1 MVNDIKIKKYW
12 ILTFCMVLCSLAT
25 FAQDLSDQQIGFDV
39 ARVTTSLKEHGVK
52 EQDLAR
58 EITLI
63 REMQK
68 TQYAEMKKSE
78 ETILNKIRS
87 EQSTKAATNRSL
99 AVTDIPL
106 EEKAALKALYDS
118 AGGLNWKN
126 KTGWDFDKPVVDSF
140 SPNGWFGIRIQNGH
154 ISELNL
160 DSNNLVGFIPKEI
173 GGLKQAYKLGLSGN
187 KLLGNVPT
195 EIGNMTNLV
204 LLYLSGNQLSGN
216 IPVEI
221 GNLTKL
227 VLFYA
232 NTNSLSGSIPAEIG
246 KLQTLQ
252 ELRLSFNQL
261 TGEIPS
267 ELANLN
273 SLVWLVLNNNHL
285 SGSIPSR
292 IYEMPK
298 CGFLYLNDNELT
310 GSLSVDLGKN
320 TNIGFLYLGKNKL
333 TGNIPPNIG
342 LSSTFRNV
350 DLSYNS
356 LQGTIPTEISNC
368 STLSVL
374 WLNNNELE
382 GNFVFQNFNSL
393 GYFDISSNKLN
404 GTFPN
409 LSGLLNLKVLKFN
422 NNNFR
427 FIDFINEFSSYKS
440 TKTTFTFSPQAKI
453 GLVETINR
461 TAGQAVDFKM
471 FADNDDRFHS
481 EDTYQWFKDG
491 VEIPGAVSKTYSIAS
506 SGATDAG
513 LYTCKSYHIS
523 NPDMSPLVLEREPI
537 TLSVT
542 NCTPKTGT
550 LKLPTQ
556 QVAVGQTAKFSF
568 EQTAGTVITGEAV
581 NYKWTI
587 TDIAGQTVNSTTT
600 SVETHSFVFSA
611 EGKYNVN
618 LVVTGADGCE
628 ATFVQEMTIV
638 PEKKCLNEN
647 ISFSFETTA
656 PNLSYVWTSTNTAGE
671 VVNSSMASASSL
683 YNVSFS
689 VPGDYSITMVATDMV
704 TQCFETFTK
713 KVTIESCAPTNCMVH
728 FNFNFKIPDMA
739 FGGKYL
745 NLDSRMNIAN
755 GVVDFLKANRNKKL
769 FATTFDMTNKGVNAV
784 AVNKEITVNPGDVY
798 KVGTANEISNSTP
811 TVIRIQ
817 DNSYSNTF
825 STLINSGILKN
836 TSLKKDDLD
845 VSFFI
850 ISEDNNTSTIDG
862 AKNAYQDLLA
872 SGKAKK
878 IFFVLVNEG
887 KFSYVKRV
895 GLVNRKVTI
904 SPVQFLTE
912 IMGSMPIDY
921 SASNSILNSDF
932 VQFSKADIA
941 NVGFKKV
948 FSDFLQKGYDEV
960 TSLCSNVESCTKKN
974 VNTPVLKG
982 LFLALANKLK
992 DIPVGVDANIY
1003 ASKELAALSPYT
1015 VEAKPIIYNFINT
1028 SSTISFSFSSASSE
1042 NDVQLPK
1049 PLSGNILDID
1059 LKQYTDASTI
1069 TPVKTIFSDG
1079 KVDELNGFVRNIDFC
1094 VEKLSC
1100 VSHVSLVIDESG
1112 SIDLTEMNKIKKQ
1125 LKGFVYQQA
1134 LTNEKIGSNIYIS
1147 LTGMSDSDAD
1157 TRTDFI
1163 VPIKASTD
1171 PSVLNKFY
1179 TWIDDLGSRSGQ
1191 TGISA
1196 GSDYWNSGLNRALSY
1211 TLKPNAVIMITDGCQ
1226 TANATQLQSTMKN
1239 FNNAKGSSPD
1249 LPHLYV
1255 VGIENGFYVDKP
1267 STGKVLDRNDDPNYN
1282 TALQKRSLTAKVAA
1296 RLTKSLQYLL
1306 GFSDTE
1312 FPVSSISD
1320 FKNGTY
1326 FGHDNFSLLASDETY
1341 ISDKIADSQ
1350 IVCGVSAVKDFCDD
1364 CFSFK
1369 PEPDH
1374 EYLLS
1379 AWVKEESFVQVKSY
1393 TNSAINIVFYRQKE
1407 ALDVPGQIIATVVA
1421 DPSGEII
1428 DGWQR
1433 IVKKIKVPHDAITIG
1448 FVLDNKSPSVPVYF
1462 DDIRIHP
1469 LNGSVKS
1476 FVYDP
1481 ETFKLMSELDEN
1493 NYSTF
1498 YEYDNEGG
1506 LVRVKKET
1514 AKGVK
1519 TIQETRSGS
1528 VINTDK

>member
-39 ARVTTSLKEHGVK
+39 AKITSALKEHGVSDK
-52 EQDLAR
+52 EISR
-58 EITLI
+58 EIILM
-63 REMQK
+63 RGLYK
-68 TQYAEMKKSE
+68 AQYFKMKKSE
-78 ETILNKIRS
+78 DDFLQQFKSKKNSKSSSKLI
-87 EQSTKAATNRSL
+87 
-99 AVTDIPL
+99 DIPSS
-106 EEKAALKALYDS
+106 ERNALIALYKS
-118 AGGLNWKN
+118 TGGDNWKN
-126 KTGWDFDKPVVDSF
+126 KTGWDINDPQSDVSK
-140 SPNGWFGIRIQNGH
+140 WFGITVSNGNVVS
-154 ISELNL
+154 ISLYSNGLIGSISDLSALTALKSLHLGDNNFANTAIPSFLSNMTSLEYLYLYSCHFTGNIPDLSQLANLKILYLGNNDSLYSASIPSWLGNLVNLEGIVLFNCNIIGELPDLSRLNKLSSILLPSNKISGKLPLWLFNLPNLNTLWLHGNNITGSIPEEIGNSLNL
-160 DSNNLVGFIPKEI
+160 SQLLLNGNQLEGNIPVTISN
-173 GGLKQAYKLGLSGN
+173 LKKLQNIWLSGN
-187 KLLGNVPT
+187 KLEGD
-195 EIGNMTNLV
+195 
-204 LLYLSGNQLSGN
+204 
-216 IPVEI
+216 IPD
-221 GNLTKL
+221 LTKATL
-227 VLFYA
+227 LSQLLLDNNKFRFVDFAEEYSLYKTQI
-232 NTNSLSGSIPAEIG
+232 TNSLVYSPQGKTDTEQTVSGGSGGSVTLSMCEDNRYIPNVDTFQWYKNGQIIDGATARQYTISN
-246 KLQTLQ
+246 
-252 ELRLSFNQL
+252 LSA
-261 TGEIPS
+261 
-267 ELANLN
+267 ANAGDYYCVSN
-273 SLVWLVLNNNHL
+273 NPQITDLVLQRNPIHL
-285 SGSIPSR
+285 
-292 IYEMPK
+292 
-298 CGFLYLNDNELT
+298 T
-310 GSLSVDLGKN
+310 V
-320 TNIGFLYLGKNKL
+320 
-333 TGNIPPNIG
+333 
-342 LSSTFRNV
+342 V
-350 DLSYNS
+350 
-356 LQGTIPTEISNC
+356 
-368 STLSVL
+368 
-374 WLNNNELE
+374 
-382 GNFVFQNFNSL
+382 
-393 GYFDISSNKLN
+393 
-404 GTFPN
+404 
-409 LSGLLNLKVLKFN
+409 
-422 NNNFR
+422 
-427 FIDFINEFSSYKS
+427 
-440 TKTTFTFSPQAKI
+440 
-453 GLVETINR
+453 
-461 TAGQAVDFKM
+461 
-471 FADNDDRFHS
+471 
-481 EDTYQWFKDG
+481 
-491 VEIPGAVSKTYSIAS
+491 
-506 SGATDAG
+506 
-513 LYTCKSYHIS
+513 
-523 NPDMSPLVLEREPI
+523 
-537 TLSVT
+537 
-542 NCTPKTGT
+542 NCTPKTGE
-550 LKLPTQ
+550 LKVLSEKLIVNET
-556 QVAVGQTAKFSF
+556 VNFSF
-568 EQTAGTVITGEAV
+568 LETVPAVANKTKSKIAGKDSLPAI
-581 NYKWTI
+581 NYTWTI
-587 TDIAGQTVNSTTT
+587 TDETGNEVNKQVSTTAAY
-600 SVETHSFVFSA
+600 SYVFSTS
-611 EGKYNVN
+611 GKY
-618 LVVTGADGCE
+618 LVKLDIMDENDCPASFTKEVIIKPE
-628 ATFVQEMTIV
+628 VQ
-638 PEKKCLNEN
+638 CLNEN
-647 ISFSFETTA
+647 ISFSFETA
-656 PNLSYVWTSTNTAGE
+656 SPNLSYVWTSTNATGE
-671 VVNSSMASASSL
+671 VVNSSTASPSSL

-689 VPGDYSITMVATDMV
+689 VPGDYTITMLATDTV
-704 TQCFETFTK
+704 TQCFETFSK
-713 KVTIESCAPTNCMVH
+713 KVTIESCAPTNCIVH
-728 FNFNFKIPDMA
+728 FNFNFKIPDLA

-784 AVNKEITVNPGDVY
+784 VVNKEITVNPGDVY

-850 ISEDNNTSTIDG
+850 ISEDNNTSTLDG
-862 AKNAYQDLLA
+862 AKKAYQDLLA

-895 GLVNRKVTI
+895 GLVNRKVII

-948 FSDFLQKGYDEV
+948 LSDFLQKGYDEV
-960 TSLCSNVESCTKKN
+960 TSLCSDVESCTKKN
-974 VNTPVLKG
+974 VNTPVLKS
-982 LFLALANKLK
+982 LFLNLANKLK
-992 DIPVGVDANIY
+992 DIPAGADPNTY
-1003 ASKELAALSPYT
+1003 ASKELVALSPYT
-1015 VEAKPIIYNFINT
+1015 VELKPIIYNFINT

-1059 LKQYTDASTI
+1059 LKQYTDAATI

-1100 VSHVSLVIDESG
+1100 VSHVALVLDESG
-1112 SIDLTEMNKIKKQ
+1112 SLDSTEINKIKKQ

-1163 VPIKASTD
+1163 EPIKASTD

-1179 TWIDDLGSRSGQ
+1179 TWIDDLGKRAGQ

-1211 TLKPNAVIMITDGCQ
+1211 ELKPNAVIMITDGCQ
-1226 TANATQLQSTMKN
+1226 TANATLLQTTMKN

-1255 VGIENGFYVDKP
+1255 IGIENGFYVDKP
-1267 STGKVLDRNDDPNYN
+1267 STGKILDRNEDPNYN

-1306 GFSDTE
+1306 GFADTE

-1341 ISDKIADSQ
+1341 ISDKIADSDL
-1350 IVCGVSAVKDFCDD
+1350 VCGDSAIKDFCDD

-1393 TNSAINIVFYRQKE
+1393 TNAAINIVFYRQKE
-1407 ALDVPGQIIATVVA
+1407 ALDIPGQIIATEIA
-1421 DPSGEII
+1421 APSGEII

-1433 IVKKIKVPHDAITIG
+1433 IVKKIKVPSNAITIG
-1448 FVLDNKSPSVPVYF
+1448 FVLENKSSSIPVYF

-1469 LNGSVKS
+1469 LKGSVKS
-1476 FVYDP
+1476 FVYDS
-1481 ETFKLMSELDEN
+1481 ETLKLMSELDEN

-1528 VINTDK
+1528 VINTKE

>member
-12 ILTFCMVLCSLAT
+12 ILTFCMVLCSFSN

-52 EQDLAR
+52 EQDLNR
-58 EITLI
+58 EINMM

-87 EQSTKAATNRSL
+87 EQNAKSNTSKSS
-99 AVTDIPL
+99 AVTDIPQS
-106 EEKAALKALYDS
+106 EKDALKALYD
-118 AGGLNWKN
+118 ATGGDNWTNSISNNGK
-126 KTGWDFDKPVVDSF
+126 WDFDKPVTSWNPSSKTGWYGVTVDTDGHVF
-140 SPNGWFGIRIQNGH
+140 SI
-154 ISELNL
+154 NL
-160 DSNNLVGFIPKEI
+160 RSNNLSNLSQIFPDISNLNF
-173 GGLKQAYKLGLSGN
+173 LKILDLFD
-187 KLLGNVPT
+187 
-195 EIGNMTNLV
+195 
-204 LLYLSGNQLSGN
+204 NQL
-216 IPVEI
+216 
-221 GNLTKL
+221 
-227 VLFYA
+227 
-232 NTNSLSGSIPAEIG
+232 
-246 KLQTLQ
+246 
-252 ELRLSFNQL
+252 
-261 TGEIPS
+261 
-267 ELANLN
+267 
-273 SLVWLVLNNNHL
+273 
-285 SGSIPSR
+285 
-292 IYEMPK
+292 
-298 CGFLYLNDNELT
+298 LT
-310 GSLSVDLGKN
+310 GSLKN
-320 TNIGFLYLGKNKL
+320 FQYLTSLKSLSLYNSKFTDTLLPICSLVNLELLYIGSC
-333 TGNIPPNIG
+333 PNITGAIPDNFYDLKYLKTLSIASVGITGG
-342 LSSTFRNV
+342 LSSKISNFSKLEALAM
-350 DLSYNS
+350 LSIP
-356 LQGTIPTEISNC
+356 LGGTIPI
-368 STLSVL
+368 
-374 WLNNNELE
+374 EL
-382 GNFVFQNFNSL
+382 GNLVNLRSIGLGFLDLKGTIPNSL
-393 GYFDISSNKLN
+393 GNLLNCSQITIVGNSALSGGIPAEFRNLLKLQNLGLAANNLEGKIPDLTNLGLLSFFEIGSNRFRFVDFYDEFHIYKNLKSFYYANQKATDTPLKPISATI
-404 GTFPN
+404 GTSITLTMCEDGRYIPN
-409 LSGLLNLKVLKFN
+409 LDTFQW
-422 NNNFR
+422 
-427 FIDFINEFSSYKS
+427 YKS
-440 TKTTFTFSPQAKI
+440 SSGKSSAIVGATSRI
-453 GLVETINR
+453 LTIDNLALSD
-461 TAGQAVDFKM
+461 AGVY
-471 FADNDDRFHS
+471 S
-481 EDTYQWFKDG
+481 C
-491 VEIPGAVSKTYSIAS
+491 VSKNPEITNESPNFYSRNLI
-506 SGATDAG
+506 
-513 LYTCKSYHIS
+513 LVRQNI
-523 NPDMSPLVLEREPI
+523 PL
-537 TLSVT
+537 TVT

-550 LKLPTQ
+550 LKLPTE

-568 EQTAGTVITGEAV
+568 EQTAGTLVTGEVV

-587 TDIAGQTVNSTTT
+587 ADSAGQKVNSTNTT
-600 SVETHSFVFSA
+600 VGTHSFVFTTD
-611 EGKYNVN
+611 GKYNVN

-628 ATFVQEMTIV
+628 ATFAQEMTIL

-647 ISFSFETTA
+647 ISFSFETVS
-656 PNLSYVWTSTNTAGE
+656 PNLSYVWTSTNAAGE
-671 VVNSSMASASSL
+671 VVNSSTASASSL

-689 VPGDYSITMVATDMV
+689 VPGDYSITMVATDTV

-713 KVTIESCAPTNCMVH
+713 KVTIESCAPTNCVVH
-728 FNFNFKIPDMA
+728 FNFNFKIPDLA

-784 AVNKEITVNPGDVY
+784 VVNKEITVNPGDVY

-850 ISEDNNTSTIDG
+850 ISEDNNTSTLDG
-862 AKNAYQDLLA
+862 AKKAYQDLLA
-872 SGKAKK
+872 SGKTKK

-895 GLVNRKVTI
+895 GLVNRKVII

-941 NVGFKKV
+941 SVGFKKV
-948 FSDFLQKGYDEV
+948 LSDFLQKGYDEV

-974 VNTPVLKG
+974 VNTPVLKS
-982 LFLALANKLK
+982 LFLTLANKLK
-992 DIPVGVDANIY
+992 DIPAGADPNTY
-1003 ASKELAALSPYT
+1003 ASKELVALSPYT

-1100 VSHVSLVIDESG
+1100 VSHVALVIDESG
-1112 SIDLTEMNKIKKQ
+1112 SIDSTEINKIKKQ

-1163 VPIKASTD
+1163 EPIKVSTD

-1226 TANATQLQSTMKN
+1226 TANATLLQSTMKN

-1267 STGKVLDRNDDPNYN
+1267 STGKVLDRNEDPNYN

-1519 TIQETRSGS
+1519 TIQETRSGN

>member
-39 ARVTTSLKEHGVK
+39 ARVTKSLKEHGVK
-52 EQDLAR
+52 EQDFAL
-58 EITLI
+58 EIAMM
-63 REMQK
+63 REMK
-68 TQYAEMKKSE
+68 RGQYTELKKSE
-78 ETILNKIRS
+78 EAILKEIES
-87 EQSTKAATNRSL
+87 EQNAKRNTNKSSEEI
-99 AVTDIPL
+99 DIPQS
-106 EEKAALKALYDS
+106 EKDALKALYD
-118 AGGLNWKN
+118 ATGGANWIN
-126 KTGWDFDKPVVDSF
+126 KTGWDFSKPVVDSF
-140 SPNGWFGIRIQNGH
+140 SPNGWYGIKIRNGH
-154 ISELNL
+154 VVQLDLNF
-160 DSNNLVGFIPKEI
+160 NNLK
-173 GGLKQAYKLGLSGN
+173 
-187 KLLGNVPT
+187 
-195 EIGNMTNLV
+195 
-204 LLYLSGNQLSGN
+204 GN

-221 GNLTKL
+221 GQLSQLYWLSLRN
-227 VLFYA
+227 
-232 NTNSLSGSIPAEIG
+232 NMLSGSIPLEIFNLSELENLGLEGNKEISGIIPSQIGQLTKLKNLSLSFNKLTGSIPSEIG
-246 KLQTLQ
+246 KLLQ
-252 ELRLSFNQL
+252 IKQLSLESTSINGVLPPQIGQLTELTSLDLSDNKIEGGIPLELYNLNKLNILDLSNNQL
-261 TGEIPS
+261 SGEIS
-267 ELANLN
+267 SQASQLINLN
-273 SLVWLVLNNNHL
+273 YLVLH
-285 SGSIPSR
+285 
-292 IYEMPK
+292 
-298 CGFLYLNDNELT
+298 
-310 GSLSVDLGKN
+310 
-320 TNIGFLYLGKNKL
+320 TNKF
-333 TGNIPPNIG
+333 TGNIPVELGTLTKLKWLLIH
-342 LSSTFRNV
+342 RN
-350 DLSYNS
+350 YFF
-356 LQGTIPTEISNC
+356 GTIPSFVNLIDLETVDI
-368 STLSVL
+368 
-374 WLNNNELE
+374 NNN
-382 GNFVFQNFNSL
+382 S
-393 GYFDISSNKLN
+393 
-404 GTFPN
+404 
-409 LSGLLNLKVLKFN
+409 
-422 NNNFR
+422 FR
-427 FIDFINEFSSYKS
+427 FVDFATDYSTYKS
-440 TKTTFTFSPQAKI
+440 KFSYFPYSPQSKI
-453 GLVETINR
+453 DLEKTITGNTGGSIKLKMCEDNR
-461 TAGQAVDFKM
+461 FTPQ
-471 FADNDDRFHS
+471 
-481 EDTYQWFKDG
+481 DTFQWYKG
-491 VEIPGAVSKTYSIAS
+491 VSANGVLIPGATSREYTIANLS
-506 SGATDAG
+506 PADAG
-513 LYTCKSYHIS
+513 DYYCLSKHPEITNPSLIS
-523 NPDMSPLVLEREPI
+523 QNLILERNPI
-537 TLSVT
+537 HLSVT
-542 NCTPKTGT
+542 SCTPKTGE
-550 LKLPTQ
+550 LKVLSEKLIVNETVNFSFLETVGTVANKTKSKIAGKDSLPT
-556 QVAVGQTAKFSF
+556 T
-568 EQTAGTVITGEAV
+568 
-581 NYKWTI
+581 NYTWTI
-587 TDIAGQTVNSTTT
+587 TDETGNEVNKQVSTTAAY
-600 SVETHSFVFSA
+600 SNVFNIS
-611 EGKYNVN
+611 GKY
-618 LVVTGADGCE
+618 LVKLDIMDENSCPASFTKEVIIKPE
-628 ATFVQEMTIV
+628 VQ
-638 PEKKCLNEN
+638 CLNEN
-647 ISFSFETTA
+647 ISFSFATTA
-656 PNLSYVWTSTNTAGE
+656 PNLSYVWTSTNATGE
-671 VVNSSMASASSL
+671 VVNSSTASASSL

-689 VPGDYSITMVATDMV
+689 FPGDYSITMVATDMV

-784 AVNKEITVNPGDVY
+784 VVNKEITVNPGDVY
-798 KVGTANEISNSTP
+798 KVGAANEISNSTP

-850 ISEDNNTSTIDG
+850 ISEDNFTSTLDG

-872 SGKAKK
+872 SGIAKK
-878 IFFVLVNEG
+878 IYFVLVNEG
-887 KFSYVKRV
+887 KFSYVKA
-895 GLVNRKVTI
+895 NRKIINT
-904 SPVQFLTE
+904 PVQFLTE
-912 IMGSMPIDY
+912 IMGSTPVNY

-982 LFLALANKLK
+982 LFLNLANKLK
-992 DIPVGVDANIY
+992 DIPAGVDANIY

-1015 VEAKPIIYNFINT
+1015 VESKPIIYNFINT
-1028 SSTISFSFSSASSE
+1028 SSTISFSFSSTSSE

-1069 TPVKTIFSDG
+1069 TPVKTIFSNG

-1100 VSHVSLVIDESG
+1100 VSHVALVLDESG
-1112 SIDLTEMNKIKKQ
+1112 SLDLTEINKIKKQ

-1157 TRTDFI
+1157 ARKDFI
-1163 VPIKASTD
+1163 EPIKVSTD

-1179 TWIDDLGSRSGQ
+1179 TWIDDLGRRNGQ
-1191 TGISA
+1191 TGVSA
-1196 GSDYWNSGLNRALSY
+1196 GSDYWNSGLSRALSY

-1226 TANATQLQSTMKN
+1226 TANATLLQSTMKN

-1255 VGIENGFYVDKP
+1255 IGIENGFYVDKP
-1267 STGKVLDRNDDPNYN
+1267 STGKILDRNEDPNYN

-1306 GFSDTE
+1306 GFTETE

-1448 FVLDNKSPSVPVYF
+1448 FVLDNKSPSIPVYF

-1514 AKGVK
+1514 SKGVK
-1519 TIQETRSGS
+1519 TIQETRSGN

>member
-25 FAQDLSDQQIGFDV
+25 FAQDLSDQEIGFDV

-58 EITLI
+58 EINQF
-63 REMQK
+63 RGMQK
-68 TQYAEMKKSE
+68 SQYLELKKRKDALFKNINE
-78 ETILNKIRS
+78 R
-87 EQSTKAATNRSL
+87 QSTKSISNRS
-99 AVTDIPL
+99 VQETDIPAS
-106 EEKAALKALYDS
+106 EKAILQQFYNMSSYND
-118 AGGLNWKN
+118 NW
-126 KTGWDFDKPVVDSF
+126 TGWDFSKPVTSWDEATQTGWKGVTVSNGNIVFLVLGPDSNLQGNLPDEINQLSKLEGLMVVAYRNSSYGSIPSSIGDLTNLKYLQLQGF
-140 SPNGWFGIRIQNGH
+140 GLTGAIPISIGKLTNLEELILAGNFLNEPIPSEIGKLTKLTNLNLNWNPLTGTIPNEIGFLTKLTYLGLGSTQLTGSIPSSIGNL
-154 ISELNL
+154 SELINM
-160 DSNNLVGFIPKEI
+160 EI
-173 GGLKQAYKLGLSGN
+173 CYNDLLSGTI
-187 KLLGNVPT
+187 PA
-195 EIGNMTNLV
+195 EIGNLKKLK
-204 LLYLSGNQLSGN
+204 LLYLKNNDLHGV

-221 GNLTKL
+221 GNMTDLENVHLESNQLDSVVPSSLKNL
-227 VLFYA
+227 SNLQVFFISGNKFRFADLDDFYVDLI
-232 NTNSLSGSIPAEIG
+232 NSNVAFDYAYQDKTDKEETVAGSIG
-246 KLQTLQ
+246 KP
-252 ELRLSFNQL
+252 F
-261 TGEIPS
+261 
-267 ELANLN
+267 
-273 SLVWLVLNNNHL
+273 
-285 SGSIPSR
+285 
-292 IYEMPK
+292 
-298 CGFLYLNDNELT
+298 
-310 GSLSVDLGKN
+310 
-320 TNIGFLYLGKNKL
+320 
-333 TGNIPPNIG
+333 
-342 LSSTFRNV
+342 
-350 DLSYNS
+350 
-356 LQGTIPTEISNC
+356 
-368 STLSVL
+368 TLSMYTD
-374 WLNNNELE
+374 
-382 GNFVFQNFNSL
+382 G
-393 GYFDISSNKLN
+393 
-404 GTFPN
+404 
-409 LSGLLNLKVLKFN
+409 
-422 NNNFR
+422 R
-427 FIDFINEFSSYKS
+427 F
-440 TKTTFTFSPQAKI
+440 TP
-453 GLVETINR
+453 
-461 TAGQAVDFKM
+461 
-471 FADNDDRFHS
+471 
-481 EDTYQWFKDG
+481 EDTYQWYNGYSPNGELIEGAVNREYVISNLSEEDLGVYYCISKNTKMTKDG
-491 VEIPGAVSKTYSIAS
+491 EFGKNLT
-506 SGATDAG
+506 
-513 LYTCKSYHIS
+513 
-523 NPDMSPLVLEREPI
+523 LERNQI
-537 TLSVT
+537 TIEVL
-542 NCTPKTGT
+542 NCTPKTGI
-550 LKLPTQ
+550 LKLPTE

-568 EQTAGTVITGEAV
+568 EQTAGTSVNGEVV

-600 SVETHSFVFSA
+600 TVGTHSFVFTT

-628 ATFVQEMTIV
+628 ATFAQEMTIV

-656 PNLSYVWTSTNTAGE
+656 PNLSYVWTSTNATGE

-745 NLDSRMNIAN
+745 NLGSRMNIAN
-755 GVVDFLKANRNKKL
+755 GVVDFLKDNRNSKL

-784 AVNKEITVNPGDVY
+784 VVNKEITVSPGDVY

-850 ISEDNNTSTIDG
+850 ISEDNNTSTLDG

-878 IFFVLVNEG
+878 IFFVLVEEG
-887 KFSYVKRV
+887 KFTYVKAK
-895 GLVNRKVTI
+895 RKIIIT
-904 SPVQFLTE
+904 PVQFLTE
-912 IMGSMPIDY
+912 IMGSTPVNY
-921 SASNSILNSDF
+921 SVSNSILNSDF
-932 VQFSKADIA
+932 VQFSTADIA
-941 NVGFKKV
+941 KVGFKKV

-982 LFLALANKLK
+982 LFLTLANKLK
-992 DIPVGVDANIY
+992 DIPAGVDANIY

-1059 LKQYTDASTI
+1059 LKQYTDAATI

-1079 KVDELNGFVRNIDFC
+1079 KVDELNSFVRNIDFC

-1100 VSHVSLVIDESG
+1100 VSHVALVIDESG
-1112 SIDLTEMNKIKKQ
+1112 SIDLTEINKIKKQ

-1163 VPIKASTD
+1163 EPIKVSTD

-1179 TWIDDLGSRSGQ
+1179 TWIDDLGSRNGQ
-1191 TGISA
+1191 TGVSA
-1196 GSDYWNSGLNRALSY
+1196 GSDYWNSGLNRAISY

-1226 TANATQLQSTMKN
+1226 TANATLLQSTMKN

-1267 STGKVLDRNDDPNYN
+1267 STGKVLDRNEDPNYN

-1393 TNSAINIVFYRQKE
+1393 TNSVINIVFYRQKE

-1448 FVLDNKSPSVPVYF
+1448 FVLENKSPSVPVYF

-1519 TIQETRSGS
+1519 TIQETRSGN